1 MRREGKRKRRV
12 ERRQDDPGP
21 KLPDWSRAWSV
32 MIFAI
37 YVSRVRIRVRG
48 SYQFFLWVPLLSQS
62 ADYCSGAELNISGG
76 LGFGV
81 KLPYGESKLK
91 RLDRG

>member
-1 MRREGKRKRRV
+1 MRREEKRKRRE

-21 KLPDWSRAWSV
+21 KLPDSCRAWGV
-32 MIFAI
+32 IIFAM

-48 SYQFFLWVPLLSQS
+48 SYEFFLWVPLLSQS

-76 LGFGV
+76 LRFRV
-81 KLPYGESKLK
+81 KLPCGESKLK